1 MTIVTLYVV
10 VVEDINEIQH
20 QLLKA
25 VYQTILFI
33 ESLLSLFYKLIRLS
47 SAWQRLGYLSQLM
60 NCSYTQIIIAI
71 NCALHIS
78 KILEIIKE

>member
-47 SAWQRLGYLSQLM
+47 SAWQGLGYLLQ
-60 NCSYTQIIIAI
+60 
-71 NCALHIS
+71 
-78 KILEIIKE
+78 